1 MKSLTLNEYQRLVDN
16 SVILEE
22 DGHGLKVLETS
33 DGHIIKIFRQKRVVS
48 SALIKPYA
56 SRFVKNAHVLK
67 KLGIHTVDVVDMFY
81 CPPIK
86 RTLVKYQPIPGKT
99 LRSVLNS
106 SPQFDVIMESFV
118 RFFAELHD
126 KGVFFRAIHLNNV
139 IVSEDSNTLGLIDLA
154 DMKITSKG
162 LSRAMRLRNFK
173 HLTRYKADQDSLKT
187 FGLDRFIDIY
197 FSSNTLPESDK
208 SEFLVELQNVVATEG
223 RVGHESAA
231 KGLSE
236 F

>member
-1 MKSLTLNEYQRLVDN
+1 LKPLTLNEYQRLVDN

-56 SRFVKNAHVLK
+56 SRFVKNAQVLK

-86 RTLVKYQPIPGKT
+86 RTLVKYRPIPGKT
-99 LRSVLNS
+99 LRSVLHS
-106 SPQFDVIMESFV
+106 SLHLDDVMESFV
-118 RFFAELHD
+118 RFFAELHN
-126 KGVFFRAIHLNNV
+126 KGVFFRSIHLNNV
-139 IVSEDSNTLGLIDLA
+139 IVSDDLNTLGLIDFA
-154 DMKITSKG
+154 DMKIASKG
-162 LSRAMRLRNFK
+162 LSRPMRLRNFK
-173 HLTRYKADQDSLKT
+173 HLARYKADQESIKT

-197 FSSNTLPESDK
+197 FSCTSLPESAK
-208 SEFLVELQNVVATEG
+208 MEFLAELQNVVATEG
-223 RVGHESAA
+223 RV
-231 KGLSE
+231 
-236 F
+236 

>member
-1 MKSLTLNEYQRLVDN
+1 MKPLTLNEYQRLVDN

-56 SRFVKNAHVLK
+56 SRFVKNAQVLK
-67 KLGIHTVDVVDMFY
+67 KLGIHTVEVVDMFY

-86 RTLVKYQPIPGKT
+86 RTLVKYRPIPGET
-99 LRSVLNS
+99 LRSAL
-106 SPQFDVIMESFV
+106 QDKLRFDDIMESFV
-118 RFFAELHD
+118 RFLAILHD
-126 KGVFFRAIHLNNV
+126 KGVFFRSIHLNNV
-139 IVSEDSNTLGLIDLA
+139 IVSDDSNRLGLIDLA

-173 HLTRYKADQDSLKT
+173 HLTRYKADQESIKS

-197 FSSNTLPESDK
+197 FSCNSLPESDK
-208 SEFLVELQNVVATEG
+208 TEFLAELQNVVETDG
-223 RVGHESAA
+223 RA
-231 KGLSE
+231 
-236 F
+236 

>member
-1 MKSLTLNEYQRLVDN
+1 MKPLTLNEYQRLVDN

-86 RTLVKYQPIPGKT
+86 RTLVKYRPIPGKT
-99 LRSVLNS
+99 LRSVLHS
-106 SPQFDVIMESFV
+106 SLQFDAIMESFV

-126 KGVFFRAIHLNNV
+126 KGVFFRSIHLNNV
-139 IVSEDSNTLGLIDLA
+139 IVSEDANTLGLIDLA
-154 DMKITSKG
+154 DMKITSKS

-197 FSSNTLPESDK
+197 FSCNSLPESDK
-208 SEFLVELQNVVATEG
+208 SEFLAELHNLVATEG
-223 RVGHESAA
+223 RV
-231 KGLSE
+231 
-236 F
+236 